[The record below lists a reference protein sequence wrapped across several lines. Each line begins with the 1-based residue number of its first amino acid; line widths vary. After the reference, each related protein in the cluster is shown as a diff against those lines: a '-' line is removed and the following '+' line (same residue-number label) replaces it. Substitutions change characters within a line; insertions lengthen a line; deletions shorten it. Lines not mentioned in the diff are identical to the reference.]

1 MRIALITIHYANSY
15 GGCLQALATQTV
27 LSKYGDVTILDY
39 KSPDLGKTLDTLR
52 LGLGLR
58 DFLRA
63 GKDLVRFFPRK
74 RLVNKFKDFIKKKY
88 NLSRPLNSGL
98 ALEQAADQ
106 FDVFVCGSDQL
117 WNPNVVGSQDFN
129 YMLDFAG
136 DRKKVSLSSSMG
148 SFRYSEDNLHLFK
161 SKLSDFAY
169 VAVREKDLAEDL
181 ERDLGRSVV
190 NTLDPTLLLNKKQ
203 WSELLDLNLEKKE
216 KYIFVYTLK
225 KTTFIREAINK
236 ISRQLGLK
244 VVVIDQDPFLGFKCD
259 RHVMDASPED
269 YLNLIAGASFV
280 LTNSFH
286 GTAFAVN
293 FNVPFVTLP
302 PETGVNRIKSFLD
315 SVGLSSRL
323 VDSLTS
329 IDELIEIE
337 PDFAGAGRQLDLL
350 RLDTIAYLDQALGE

>member
-27 LSKYGDVTILDY
+27 LSKYGEVTMLDY
-39 KSPDLGKTLDTLR
+39 KSSDLGKTLDTLR
-52 LGLGLR
+52 FGLGFR
-58 DFLRA
+58 DFLRV
-63 GKDLVRFFPRK
+63 GKDLVRFFPRR
-74 RLVNKFKDFIKKKY
+74 RLVNKFKSFIAKEY
-88 NLSRPLNSGL
+88 NLSNALGSGL

-117 WNPNVVGSQDFN
+117 WNPNVVGSHDFN

-136 DRKKVSLSSSMG
+136 DKKKISLSSSMG
-148 SFRYSEDNLHLFK
+148 SFRYSGKNLDLLK
-161 SKLSDFAY
+161 AKLSNFAH

-181 ERDLGRSVV
+181 ERDLGRAVV
-190 NTLDPTLLLNKKQ
+190 NTLDPTLLLDKQQ
-203 WSELLDLNLEKKE
+203 WSELLGLKSEQKE
-216 KYIFVYTLK
+216 KYVFVYTLK
-225 KTTFIREAINK
+225 KTNFIREAINK
-236 ISRQLGLK
+236 ISTQLGLK

-259 RHVMDASPED
+259 RHVMDASPVD

-302 PETGVNRIKSFLD
+302 PETGANRITGFLD
-315 SVGLSSRL
+315 SVGLSNRL

-329 IDELIEIE
+329 IDDLIEIE
-337 PDFAGAGRQLDLL
+337 PDFSQAGRQLDSL
-350 RLDTIAYLDQALGE
+350 RLDTIAYLDRAFGE